1 MRQPG
6 RMSFIMIS
14 FIHETLYGLLRNSHR
29 ILYAAGLRPRQAVLE
44 VGCGPGFFTVPAAK
58 IVGPEGNILAFDV
71 NPFAVE
77 HVQNKIDGAGVTNA
91 KAIIADAANTGLP
104 SHSFDLVF
112 VFGLA
117 HPLGNMDEIWQELH
131 RVIKPG
137 GILSIEGRLRPP
149 EQYFKFETKE
159 QRIGRYISKDSGYNE
174 Q

>member
-29 ILYAAGLRPRQAVLE
+29 ILHAAGLRPGQAVLE

-71 NPFAVE
+71 NSFAVE

-91 KAIIADAANTGLP
+91 KAIIADAANMGLP
-104 SHSFDLVF
+104 SHSFDLAF

-137 GILSIEGRLRPP
+137 GMLSIEGRLRPP

-159 QRIGRYISKDSGYNE
+159 QRIGRYISRDSDYNE

>member
-14 FIHETLYGLLRNSHR
+14 FIHETLYGLLRNSRR
-29 ILYAAGLRPRQAVLE
+29 ILHAAGLKPGQAVLE

-71 NPFAVE
+71 NPFAVK
-77 HVQNKIDGAGVTNA
+77 HVQNKIDVAGATNA
-91 KAIIADAANTGLP
+91 KVIIADAANTGL
-104 SHSFDLVF
+104 SDHSFDLAF

-117 HPLGNMDEIWQELH
+117 HPLGNMEEIWQELH

-137 GILSIEGRLRPP
+137 GMLSIEGRLQAP
-149 EQYFKFETKE
+149 EQYFRFETKE
-159 QRIGRYISKDSGYNE
+159 QRVGRYINSDSGYN
-174 Q
+174 

>member
-1 MRQPG
+1 
-6 RMSFIMIS
+6 MSFIMIS

-29 ILYAAGLRPRQAVLE
+29 ILHAAGLRPGLAVLE

-77 HVQNKIDGAGVTNA
+77 HVQNKIDGAGVTNVKVTVA
-91 KAIIADAANTGLP
+91 NAANTGL
-104 SHSFDLVF
+104 SGHSFDLAF

-117 HPLGNMDEIWQELH
+117 HPLGNMNEIWQELH

-137 GILSIEGRLRPP
+137 GMLSIEGRLKPP

-159 QRIGRYISKDSGYNE
+159 QRISRYISRDSNYNK

>member
-6 RMSFIMIS
+6 RISFIMIS
-14 FIHETLYGLLRNSHR
+14 FIHETLYGLLRNPHK
-29 ILYAAGLRPRQAVLE
+29 ILHAAGLRPGQATLE

-58 IVGPEGNILAFDV
+58 IVGPEGSILAFDV

-77 HVQNKIDGAGVTNA
+77 HVQNKIDGAGATNA
-91 KAIIADAANTGLP
+91 KVIIANAANTGLFG
-104 SHSFDLVF
+104 HSFDLAF

-137 GILSIEGRLRPP
+137 GTLSIEGRLQPR
-149 EQYFKFETKE
+149 EQYFKFKTKE
-159 QRIGRYISKDSGYNE
+159 RRIGQYISRDSGYNE